1 MSQVSKGR
9 LRPNGT
15 VEKTKT
21 GAILYDRAV
30 LNHISSGSFTPE
42 AWQWSQPVSGAL
54 RSAGRGATMYVG
66 DGDNEFVLRHYRRG
80 GLLGRVNRDLYW
92 WLSEERT
99 RSFSEWRLL
108 SWLHSKGLPVPRP
121 AAARYSRVGGL
132 LYRADLLTVRE
143 PGIRSLAD
151 RLLEQPAGN
160 GFWRSLGEVI
170 RRFHVAGVCHAD
182 LNAYNIQVKGA
193 GEVFLL
199 DFDRGRLL
207 PPGPWQE
214 RNLARLYR
222 SLRKVSHLEPRIVF
236 SEPDWEQLMHGY
248 SSAAR
253 SA

>member
-1 MSQVSKGR
+1 MLSGGAFWSIMSQVSKGR

-54 RSAGRGATMYVG
+54 HSAGRGATMYVG

-132 LYRADLLTVRE
+132 LYRADLQKWTPRGHGRE
-143 PGIRSLAD
+143 PGRLGQAAQRARRDPVAGRPPPRAARRQRVLAVAWGSYPALPRRRRLSCRSQCLQHPGERSRRSL
-151 RLLEQPAGN
+151 PAGLRPWPAPAA
-160 GFWRSLGEVI
+160 GSL
-170 RRFHVAGVCHAD
+170 AGA
-182 LNAYNIQVKGA
+182 
-193 GEVFLL
+193 
-199 DFDRGRLL
+199 
-207 PPGPWQE
+207 
-214 RNLARLYR
+214 
-222 SLRKVSHLEPRIVF
+222 
-236 SEPDWEQLMHGY
+236 
-248 SSAAR
+248 
-253 SA
+253 